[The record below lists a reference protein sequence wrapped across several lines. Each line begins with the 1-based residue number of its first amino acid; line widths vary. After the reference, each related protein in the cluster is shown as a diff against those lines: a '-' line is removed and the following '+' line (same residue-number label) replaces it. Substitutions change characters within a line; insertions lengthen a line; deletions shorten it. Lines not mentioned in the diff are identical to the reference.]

1 MTGKKM
7 TPIIQIARAQVPQ
20 KSTAKFAQ
28 KPAVTVMRHAV
39 ALIDKLSPAIAARL
53 TFELISSPPRHRPKP
68 TEKQLIASADRWRIS
83 FQGGWLQ
90 CYRWGSGPL
99 CLYVHSWGGR
109 GTQAEQLIRKLVDDG
124 LSVVSFDHPAHGQS
138 SGSRAE
144 MVRMSAAI
152 AAVVDDVGPV
162 HTLIGHSL
170 GVAAAAIAMRDYTL
184 RVGRLISISSLVHCM
199 WFTEVIG
206 DYLGISR
213 STLAKARGLL
223 DRCYAHPVSWEE
235 LSVTHMLSR
244 LTIPIL
250 LIHDRD
256 DREIPFD
263 HGLQIKAMLPDAEFI
278 ATGGLGHRR
287 VLKDADVIKR
297 IIKFA
302 LLDKNHVSAA

>member
-1 MTGKKM
+1 MSAIVQSAQAGA
-7 TPIIQIARAQVPQ
+7 PI
-20 KSTAKFAQ
+20 KSTAQFAQ
-28 KPAVTVMRHAV
+28 KPMVTLMRRAV

-68 TEKQLIASADRWRIS
+68 AEKELIKSADRWRIP

-124 LSVVSFDHPAHGQS
+124 LGVVSFDHPAHGQS

-144 MVRMSAAI
+144 MMRMSAAI
-152 AAVVDDVGPV
+152 ASVVHDVGPV
-162 HTLIGHSL
+162 NTLIGHSL
-170 GVAAAAIAMRDYTL
+170 GVAAAAIAMRDYKL
-184 RVGRLISISSLVHCM
+184 SVGRLISISSLVHCM

-213 STLAKARGLL
+213 STLAKARGLV
-223 DRCYAHPVSWEE
+223 DRCYADPVFWEE
-235 LSVTHMLSR
+235 LSVINMLGH
-244 LTIPIL
+244 LTIPIM

-256 DREIPFD
+256 DNEIPFD
-263 HGLQIKAMLPDAEFI
+263 HALQIKATLPNAELI

-287 VLKDADVIKR
+287 VLKDADVIER

-302 LLDKNHVSAA
+302 LMDKKELSAAS

>member
-1 MTGKKM
+1 MTA
-7 TPIIQIARAQVPQ
+7 IVQHANVEVPK
-20 KSTAKFAQ
+20 KSTAQFAQ
-28 KPAVTVMRHAV
+28 KPMVTLMRRTV

-53 TFELISSPPRHRPKP
+53 TFELISSPPRHRPKQA
-68 TEKQLIASADRWRIS
+68 EKELIALADCWRIP

-109 GTQAEQLIRKLVDDG
+109 GTQAEQLIRRLVADG

-152 AAVVDDVGPV
+152 AAVVHDVGPV

-170 GVAAAAIAMRDYTL
+170 GVAATAIAIRDYEL
-184 RVGRLISISSLVHCM
+184 NVGRLISISSLVHCM

-213 STLAKARGLL
+213 STLAKARSLV
-223 DRCYAHPVSWEE
+223 DRCYAHPVAWEE
-235 LSVTHMLSR
+235 LSVIDMLR
-244 LTIPIL
+244 HLTMPIL

-256 DREIPFD
+256 DNEIPFD
-263 HGLQIKAMLPDAEFI
+263 HALQIKATLPDAELL

-287 VLKDADVIKR
+287 VLKDADVIAR

-302 LLDKNHVSAA
+302 LLDKHQLSVV